1 MAAGSSM
8 VDGCGRS
15 VAAPLRKGS
24 SYCLFHAVPFSTKP
38 ACLTGPVV
46 VIYLDLETTG
56 VDVSRD
62 RVVEIAA
69 TQSFDSAHMPGAC
82 YAEVTY
88 VPEEILRTPG
98 AQAAARVHGIPDSEI
113 AQGAAFPV
121 SWARFLAFSEAVLN
135 YAIHEA
141 SDSSEEDKPPLPRPL
156 DDPPSLLVAAHN
168 GHRFDFAVLLFEC
181 HRHRLPMTP
190 FRRWFFVD
198 TLHVLASAKVELGG
212 ACLKLQCLANTAI
225 DTGELCAH
233 RALDDTIALRQV
245 VHNAAS
251 RLGCSVI
258 DLLRPFSV
266 QWDEQASTAQVAAL
280 IEE

>member
-1 MAAGSSM
+1 M
-8 VDGCGRS
+8 VDGGGRS

-82 YAEVTY
+82 YAEVTC

-225 DTGELCAH
+225 DTGELRAH

-245 VHNAAS
+245 VHSAAS

>member
-1 MAAGSSM
+1 MTPGSSM
-8 VDGCGRS
+8 VDAAGRS

-24 SYCLFHAVPFSTKP
+24 SFCLFHAVPFSTKP
-38 ACLTGPVV
+38 VRPTGPVV

-82 YAEVTY
+82 YAEVTC

-121 SWARFLAFSEAVLN
+121 SWARFLAFTEAVLN
-135 YAIHEA
+135 NAIHEA
-141 SDSSEEDKPPLPRPL
+141 SDSSDDDEPPLPRPL

-168 GHRFDFAVLLFEC
+168 GRRFDFAVLLFEC
-181 HRHRLPMTP
+181 HRHKLPMTP

-198 TLHVLASAKVELGG
+198 TLHVLESAKAELGG
-212 ACLKLQCLANTAI
+212 ACMKLQCLASAVI
-225 DTGELCAH
+225 DTGELRAH
-233 RALDDTIALRQV
+233 RALGDCIALR
-245 VHNAAS
+245 
-251 RLGCSVI
+251 
-258 DLLRPFSV
+258 
-266 QWDEQASTAQVAAL
+266 
-280 IEE
+280 

>member
-1 MAAGSSM
+1 MTPGSSM
-8 VDGCGRS
+8 VDAAGRS

-24 SYCLFHAVPFSTKP
+24 SFCLFHAVPFSTKP
-38 ACLTGPVV
+38 VRPTGPVV

-69 TQSFDSAHMPGAC
+69 TQGFDSAHMPGAS
-82 YAEVTY
+82 YAEVAY
-88 VPEEILRTPG
+88 VPEEILGTPG

-121 SWARFLAFSEAVLN
+121 SWARFLDFTEAVLN
-135 YAIHEA
+135 NAIHEG
-141 SDSSEEDKPPLPRPL
+141 SDSSEDDEPPLPRPL
-156 DDPPSLLVAAHN
+156 DDPTSLLVAAHN

-181 HRHRLPMTP
+181 HRHQLPMTP

-198 TLHVLASAKVELGG
+198 TLHVLESANAELGG
-212 ACLKLQCLANTAI
+212 ACLKLQCLASAVI
-225 DTGELCAH
+225 DAGELRAH
-233 RALDDTIALRQV
+233 RALDDCIALRQV
-245 VHNAAS
+245 VHSVAS
-251 RLGCSVI
+251 RLDCSVT